1 MVVRCSSEVSGTDK
15 LRSQVGEVG
24 DGDRSL
30 LQPVPVSIGEIG
42 GDYRYPGTVIT
53 VYIGTKM
60 VYAGESITQ
69 AIDRVCQP
77 GGIEYELWTLREGD

>member
-1 MVVRCSSEVSGTDK
+1 MVVRCGSEVSGTGE
-15 LRSQVGEVG
+15 LRSQIGEVG
-24 DGDRSL
+24 DGDRSV
-30 LQPVPVSIGEIG
+30 LQSVPVSIGEIG

-60 VYAGESITQ
+60 VYAGESVTQ

-77 GGIEYELWTLREGD
+77 GGIEYELWTLR

>member
-1 MVVRCSSEVSGTDK
+1 MVVRCDGAVSGTGE

-24 DGDRSL
+24 VGDRSGV
-30 LQPVPVSIGEIG
+30 QSVPVTAGKVG

-60 VYAGESITQ
+60 VYVGDSVDNAV
-69 AIDRVCQP
+69 DRICSP
-77 GGIEYELWTLREGD
+77 GGIDYELWTV

>member
-1 MVVRCSSEVSGTDK
+1 MVVRCSSEVSGTGE

-24 DGDRSL
+24 DGDRSG
-30 LQPVPVSIGEIG
+30 LQSVPVTVGQTG
-42 GDYRYPGTVIT
+42 NDYRYSGTVIT

-60 VYAGESITQ
+60 VYAGESVTQ

-77 GGIEYELWTLREGD
+77 GGIEYELWTQREGD

>member
-1 MVVRCSSEVSGTDK
+1 MVVRCSGGVSGTGE

-24 DGDRSL
+24 DGDRSV
-30 LQPVPVSIGEIG
+30 LQSVPISIGEIG

-60 VYAGESITQ
+60 VYAGDSVTQ
-69 AIDRVCQP
+69 AIDRICQP
-77 GGIEYELWTLREGD
+77 GGIEYEVWTL

>member
-1 MVVRCSSEVSGTDK
+1 MVVRCSSAVSGTGE

-24 DGDRSL
+24 DGDRSGV
-30 LQPVPVSIGEIG
+30 QPIPVTAGQIG

-60 VYAGESITQ
+60 VYAGDSVTQ
-69 AIDRVCQP
+69 AIDRVCQS
-77 GGIEYELWTLREGD
+77 GGIEYELWTV

>member
-1 MVVRCSSEVSGTDK
+1 MVVRCSGGVSGTGE

-24 DGDRSL
+24 DGDRSV
-30 LQPVPVSIGEIG
+30 LQSVPVSIGEIG

-60 VYAGESITQ
+60 VYAGESVTQ
-69 AIDRVCQP
+69 AIDRICQP
-77 GGIEYELWTLREGD
+77 GGVDYELWTV

>member
-1 MVVRCSSEVSGTDK
+1 MVVRCDGAVPGTGE

-24 DGDRSL
+24 DGDRSGV
-30 LQPVPVSIGEIG
+30 QSVQVAAGKIG

-60 VYAGESITQ
+60 VYAGDSVDN
-69 AIDRVCQP
+69 AVDRICSP
-77 GGIEYELWTLREGD
+77 GGIDYELWSV

>member
-1 MVVRCSSEVSGTDK
+1 MVVRCGGMVSGNDQ

-24 DGDRSL
+24 DGDRSV
-30 LQPVPVSIGEIG
+30 LQPVSVSIGQIG

-60 VYAGESITQ
+60 VYAGDSVTQ

>member
-1 MVVRCSSEVSGTDK
+1 MVVRCDGAVPGTGE

-24 DGDRSL
+24 DGDRSV
-30 LQPVPVSIGEIG
+30 LQSVPVSIGEIG

-60 VYAGESITQ
+60 VYAGESVTQ
-69 AIDRVCQP
+69 AIDRICQP
-77 GGIEYELWTLREGD
+77 GGIDYELWTV